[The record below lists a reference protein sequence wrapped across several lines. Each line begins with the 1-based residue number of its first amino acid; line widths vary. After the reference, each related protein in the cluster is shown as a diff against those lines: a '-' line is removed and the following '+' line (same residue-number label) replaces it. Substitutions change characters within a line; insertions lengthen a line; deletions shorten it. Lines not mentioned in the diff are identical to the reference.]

1 MFCSECGQKNEKNA
15 FFCSEC
21 GTKLKPISIK
31 NQNVPVKE
39 KWENLSKK
47 KKIGFLTIFSVLLF
61 CIAFYIIGKTFT
73 KPEKVAENYFLAYIN
88 YDASKIYDFLSVEK
102 NEFTSKEMF
111 VKLVNENID
120 EKYKNQVASYQIG
133 KATLSADGLKAI
145 VKINYTQKGQEGSFE
160 ETIVLTKE
168 KQKKWFLF
176 DSWLAPTKDSFE
188 TTENTKIQVMKGS
201 KLYLNDVEV
210 DQKYLSKQSP
220 KENMDTYEMPALF
233 RTYYKARVVY
243 PFGETEEKISISS
256 YSTLKTLTKLKLDVE
271 SENTLKDL
279 IKSQLNLLYESAFK
293 GTSFEEIETSL
304 LSSKEEKDLKEAYE
318 KLTNSLSRY
327 KEISNVKFSEPQ
339 SITVKITQEGN
350 LYVTAKLSY
359 SYQVNVEDKI
369 SNQNGTD
376 TVYMTYTYKE
386 DSFKLIDA
394 ESLNTYF
401 KKY

>member
-1 MFCSECGQKNEKNA
+1 
-15 FFCSEC
+15 
-21 GTKLKPISIK
+21 
-31 NQNVPVKE
+31 
-39 KWENLSKK
+39 
-47 KKIGFLTIFSVLLF
+47 
-61 CIAFYIIGKTFT
+61 
-73 KPEKVAENYFLAYIN
+73 
-88 YDASKIYDFLSVEK
+88 
-102 NEFTSKEMF
+102 
-111 VKLVNENID
+111 
-120 EKYKNQVASYQIG
+120 
-133 KATLSADGLKAI
+133 
-145 VKINYTQKGQEGSFE
+145 
-160 ETIVLTKE
+160 
-168 KQKKWFLF
+168 
-176 DSWLAPTKDSFE
+176 
-188 TTENTKIQVMKGS
+188 MKGS

-256 YSTLKTLTKLKLDVE
+256 YSTLKTLTKLKLDIE

-279 IKSQLNLLYESAFK
+279 IKSQLNLLYESAFQ

-339 SITVKITQEGN
+339 SITAKITQEGN